1 MCSLSQEDKL
11 IDRQNETM
19 MELPSG
25 EPLENQSRE
34 ENWNHPLAYGII
46 GTALICVTLIVLVM
60 MRKLKLHK
68 KTMEVS
74 KKMIRNFFKFC
85 QPQCKLIFIFS
96 FLFRMRMA
104 KIFKKFLIIFLL
116 TSIVFLSSFSFLII
130 TRTMRVTQ
138 IKAVP
143 MMP

>member
-1 MCSLSQEDKL
+1 VCVCSLSQEDKL
-11 IDRQNETM
+11 IDHQNETM

-104 KIFKKFLIIFLL
+104 KIFKCLSFFILFAKKKLVNRNRIEAQIEHDAFRDALL
-116 TSIVFLSSFSFLII
+116 
-130 TRTMRVTQ
+130 RQ
-138 IKAVP
+138 
-143 MMP
+143 

>member
-1 MCSLSQEDKL
+1 VCSLSQEDKL
-11 IDRQNETM
+11 IDHQNETM

-74 KKMIRNFFKFC
+74 KKMMRNFLKILSTAKQINIYLF
-85 QPQCKLIFIFS
+85 FS
-96 FLFRMRMA
+96 FSNA
-104 KIFKKFLIIFLL
+104 YGKNFLIL
-116 TSIVFLSSFSFLII
+116 IVFYLVCQKEIGESKQDRGSN
-130 TRTMRVTQ
+130 RT
-138 IKAVP
+138 
-143 MMP
+143 